1 VKKERLIRFFEKQF
15 EEEGE
20 ELKNA
25 IANKSNETQKRVGY
39 HGTAICIKASQ
50 LPPVLIDVVSSLE
63 EKE

>member
-15 EEEGE
+15 EEEGD
-20 ELKNA
+20 ELISA

-50 LPPVLIDVVSSLE
+50 LPPVL
-63 EKE
+63 KETTISPDENE